1 MFSPI
6 LLALVGSLALPG
18 TRLDSQT
25 PAQPTSDTA
34 TVRQWREDLAYL
46 ARELPRRHKNLF
58 HTMRREQFDSALA
71 ALDRKLP
78 TLARH
83 QVIVEIARIVAL
95 VGDGHTNVAPTRDP
109 KIGFRSYPVRLYF
122 FKDGLFVRSASR
134 EQADLVGAKV
144 VRIGRLTTMQ
154 AYEAVRLLI
163 GRDNEMNARYFAPFL
178 LVMPEIL
185 HAIGAIDDPE
195 NAPVLLE
202 QAGTRTVAV
211 WRPAGPASLM
221 PSETDVSWAPE
232 VGWVDMRGVDGPRTP
247 MWLRGDPKENFHF
260 EYLPESRT
268 AYVQFNKV
276 ADGTKETIQAFAT
289 RLRAFVD
296 SGAVDRLVLD
306 LRLNRG
312 GDGTLNQPL
321 VLSLIRSPKLEG
333 PGRLFVL
340 IGRSTFS
347 AAQFLVHDLEA
358 YTDAVFVGE
367 PTAGKP
373 NSYGDSRRITL
384 PNSGIT
390 VRASIFYWQRTHP
403 LDAPAMEGAG
413 CRRGDDLAGIPG
425 PRGPGDARGPRLS
438 GGAVAGRA
446 DAGRLHRGRLQRSA
460 QAAPAVQVRPQACVR
475 RYRAGAERAG
485 LRAAA
490 SGQARPRGGRA
501 PAEHGG
507 SSRQLECVR
516 QSGRGVPGLG
526 TAGGGNAE
534 LRAGGGARSG
544 ERVSRAGAGEAAGG
558 AERHAGWLSRALR
571 RRESP
576 TAAIRVSTM
585 TASDTRVE
593 MCTQWVS
600 VILSPTKMRM
610 IATPGFR

>member
-6 LLALVGSLALPG
+6 LLALVGSLALSG

-25 PAQPTSDTA
+25 PAQARADTA

-58 HTMRREQFDSALA
+58 HAMRREQFDSALA

-78 TLARH
+78 SLARH

-109 KIGFRSYPVRLYF
+109 KIGFRTYPVKLYF

-154 AYEAVRLLI
+154 AYEAVRVLI
-163 GRDNEMNARYFAPFL
+163 GRDNEMNARFFAPFL
-178 LVMPEIL
+178 LAMPEIL

-195 NAPVLLE
+195 NAPLLLE
-202 QAGTRTVAV
+202 QAGARTVAV
-211 WRPAGPASLM
+211 LRPAGPASLM
-221 PSETDVSWAPE
+221 PSDTDVSWAPE
-232 VGWVDMRGVDGPRTP
+232 AGWVDMRGVDGPRTP
-247 MWLRGDPKENFHF
+247 IWLRGDPKENFRF
-260 EYLPESRT
+260 EYLAETRT

-276 ADGTKETIQAFAT
+276 GDGPRETIQAFAA
-289 RLRAFVD
+289 RIRAFVD
-296 SGAVDRLVLD
+296 SGTVDRLVLD

-390 VRASIFYWQRTHP
+390 VRASILYWQRTHP
-403 LDAPAMEGAG
+403 LDTRQWKGPAVAADMTSREYRDHVDPAMREVFAYREEPSLAERMRDAFTAGDSTGALKLHLQYKSDPRHAYADTELELNALG
-413 CRRGDDLAGIPG
+413 YELLRQGKHGHAVVVLQLNTADHPGSSNAFDSLGEAYLASGQREEAMQSYERAVALDPTNESAVQALEKLRGMPSVTPAGSSP
-425 PRGPGDARGPRLS
+425 ARS
-438 GGAVAGRA
+438 DAGRA
-446 DAGRLHRGRLQRSA
+446 
-460 QAAPAVQVRPQACVR
+460 RP
-475 RYRAGAERAG
+475 
-485 LRAAA
+485 L
-490 SGQARPRGGRA
+490 
-501 PAEHGG
+501 
-507 SSRQLECVR
+507 
-516 QSGRGVPGLG
+516 QSG
-526 TAGGGNAE
+526 
-534 LRAGGGARSG
+534 
-544 ERVSRAGAGEAAGG
+544 
-558 AERHAGWLSRALR
+558 
-571 RRESP
+571 
-576 TAAIRVSTM
+576 
-585 TASDTRVE
+585 
-593 MCTQWVS
+593 
-600 VILSPTKMRM
+600 
-610 IATPGFR
+610 

>member
-1 MFSPI
+1 MFPPI
-6 LLALVGSLALPG
+6 ALALVGSLALPG
-18 TRLDSQT
+18 ARLTPQTAPDRPPDS
-25 PAQPTSDTA
+25 TS
-34 TVRQWREDLAYL
+34 VRQWREDLAYL

-71 ALDRKLP
+71 VLDRKLP

-83 QVIVEIARIVAL
+83 QVIVELARIVAL

-109 KIGFRSYPVRLYF
+109 KIGFHTYPVKLYF
-122 FKDGLFVRSASR
+122 FKDGLFVRSAGR
-134 EQADLVGAKV
+134 EQADLAGAKV
-144 VRIGRLTTMQ
+144 LRIGRLSTAQ
-154 AYEAVRLLI
+154 AYEAVRELI
-163 GRDNEMNARYFAPFL
+163 GRDNEMNARFFAPFL

-195 NAPVLLE
+195 NAPLLLE
-202 QAGTRTVAV
+202 QDGARTVAV
-211 WRPAGPASLM
+211 LRPTGLAAMM
-221 PSETDVSWAPE
+221 PSDTDVSWAPE
-232 VGWVDMRGVDGPRTP
+232 AGWVDMRGVDGPRTP
-247 MWLRGDPKENFHF
+247 LWLRGDPRDHLRF

-276 ADGTKETIQAFAT
+276 GDEPKETIAAFAG

-296 SGAVDRLVLD
+296 SGAVDRVVLD

-347 AAQFLVHDLEA
+347 AAQFLVHDLED

-403 LDAPAMEGAG
+403 LDARRWKGPDVAAELTSRDYRANVDPAMREVLAYKVEPSLAERMRDAFAAGDSAGALKLHLG
-413 CRRGDDLAGIPG
+413 YKADPRHAYADTELELNALGYELLRQGRHGQAIVVLQLNAADHPGSSNAFDSLGEAYMEAGRREEAIQSYERAVALDPANENALQALEKLRGG
-425 PRGPGDARGPRLS
+425 PRAMPAGATPARS
-438 GGAVAGRA
+438 
-446 DAGRLHRGRLQRSA
+446 DAGT
-460 QAAPAVQVRPQACVR
+460 
-475 RYRAGAERAG
+475 
-485 LRAAA
+485 
-490 SGQARPRGGRA
+490 ARPL
-501 PAEHGG
+501 P
-507 SSRQLECVR
+507 
-516 QSGRGVPGLG
+516 SG
-526 TAGGGNAE
+526 
-534 LRAGGGARSG
+534 
-544 ERVSRAGAGEAAGG
+544 
-558 AERHAGWLSRALR
+558 
-571 RRESP
+571 
-576 TAAIRVSTM
+576 
-585 TASDTRVE
+585 
-593 MCTQWVS
+593 
-600 VILSPTKMRM
+600 
-610 IATPGFR
+610 